1 MNVTNLEIAK
11 DYCYKCINNIIPACL
26 YIKQACLLFLNNLER
41 EDLIFDEWEV
51 DKIVRFINC
60 LDLSEQSTPTK
71 FILQPWQTF
80 LVCGIYG
87 FYYKES
93 GLRKVNTVFLEL
105 PRKNGKSQLI
115 IALAVYHLLFENEA
129 QVIVSANSREQAK
142 LVDFKK
148 SKQYCTQ
155 LDKEKKHL
163 KQRYNSIN
171 FGNNELIVTASD
183 AKRLDGLNAS
193 LVVIDELHE
202 AKNADMYNVLKSS
215 QGSRKNPLLI
225 AITTAGFDSES
236 FCYSLVEY
244 SQKVLAG
251 DIIDDSQFNLLY
263 TLDDGDDYTDYN
275 NIAKANPNI
284 DVSVSKQFIIDEIK
298 KGLQNPIESFN
309 TKVKYFN
316 IWLTAKNYDEQYID
330 MNFIECTLNKSIK
343 MNDEMFKNADGVYI
357 GVDLAAIS
365 DIAAVSYMFW
375 LDGKYY
381 FFNRYYLPKNNQN
394 SLLMNKKYI
403 EWTKQG
409 YIKMI
414 EGNVIDYDDIIT
426 DIIEVAK
433 EYTIN
438 LISYDN
444 WNSNQFAISGTKEGF
459 YMLPYSQST
468 QSINRPAK
476 ELSRLIMSNNVII
489 EYNPVTKWMFSNTL
503 VKEYGE
509 NIRLDKRNKN
519 NKIDGVV
526 AMVTCLGGYL
536 ASPSY
541 NFNVY

>member
-1 MNVTNLEIAK
+1 MNTSNLQIAIN
-11 DYCYKCINNIIPACL
+11 YCNDIINEVIPACL
-26 YIKQACLLFLNNLER
+26 YIKQACLLFLNNLKRDDLEFR
-41 EDLIFDEWEV
+41 ESEV
-51 DKIVRFINC
+51 DKIVTFINC
-60 LDLSEQSTPTK
+60 LYLSEQETPTK

-87 FYYKES
+87 FHFKS
-93 GLRKVNTVFLEL
+93 TGLRKVNTVFLEL

-115 IALAVYHLLFENEA
+115 IALAIYHLIFEKDS

-148 SKQYCTQ
+148 SKEYCSQ
-155 LDKEKKHL
+155 LDASKKVL
-163 KQRYNSIN
+163 KQYYNSIR
-171 FGNNELIVTASD
+171 FMNNELIVTASD
-183 AKRLDGLNAS
+183 SKRLDGLNAS

-236 FCYSLVEY
+236 FCYSLVDY
-244 SQKVLAG
+244 SMKVLSG
-251 DIIDDSQFNLLY
+251 DIVDDSQFNLLY
-263 TLDDGDDYTDYN
+263 TLDDFDDYTDYK
-275 NIAKANPNI
+275 NIAKANPNLG
-284 DVSVSKQFIIDEIK
+284 VSVNESFIIDEIK
-298 KGLQNPIESFN
+298 KGIQNPVEAFN

-330 MNFIECTLNKSIK
+330 MDYVTKAFDDSIT
-343 MNDEMFKNADGVYI
+343 MNDERFTSAEGVYI

-365 DIAAVSYMFW
+365 DIAAVSYMFNV
-375 LDGKYY
+375 DGKYY

-394 SLLMNKKYI
+394 TILMNKKYL
-403 EWTKQG
+403 EWSKQG
-409 YIKMI
+409 YLKLI

-426 DIIEVAK
+426 DIKQVAS
-433 EYTIN
+433 THNIQ
-438 LISYDN
+438 LISYDS
-444 WNSNQFAISGTKEGF
+444 WNANQFAIDGTREGF
-459 YMLPYSQST
+459 YMIPFSQST

-476 ELSRLIMSNNVII
+476 ELSRLIMSDGVVI

-519 NKIDGVV
+519 QKIDGVI
-526 AMVTCLGGYL
+526 AMVTNLGGYL
-536 ASPSY
+536 NSPNY
-541 NFNVY
+541 NFQVY

>member
-1 MNVTNLEIAK
+1 MTNLEIAVK
-11 DYCYKCINNIIPACL
+11 YCNDILTDVIPACI
-26 YIKQACLLFLNNLER
+26 YIKQACLLFLNNLKR
-41 EDLIFDEWEV
+41 EDLIFDEHEV
-51 DKIVRFINC
+51 NKVITFINH
-60 LDLSEQSTPTK
+60 LNLSEQETPTK
-71 FILQPWQTF
+71 FLLQPWQTF

-87 FYYKES
+87 FHFTDS

-115 IALAVYHLLFENEA
+115 IALAIYHLIFETDS
-129 QVIVSANSREQAK
+129 QIVVSANSREQAK

-148 SKQYCTQ
+148 SKEYCSQ
-155 LDKEKKHL
+155 LDANKKTL
-163 KQRYNSIN
+163 KQYYNTIK
-171 FGNNELIVTASD
+171 FMNNELIVTASD

-251 DIIDDSQFNLLY
+251 DIVDDSQFNLLY
-263 TLDDGDDYTDYN
+263 TLDEFDDYTDYK
-275 NIAKANPNI
+275 NIAKANPNLG
-284 DVSVSKQFIIDEIK
+284 VSVREAFIIDEIK
-298 KGLQNPIESFN
+298 KGIQNPIEAFN

-330 MNFIECTLNKSIK
+330 LEYVNKCFNKSITIT
-343 MNDEMFKNADGVYI
+343 DEKFKNCDGVYI

-375 LDGKYY
+375 IDGKYY
-381 FFNRYYLPKNNQN
+381 FFNRYYLPENNQN
-394 SLLMNKKYI
+394 SIIMNQKYK
-403 EWTKQG
+403 EWSKQG

-414 EGNVIDYDDIIT
+414 QGNVIDYDDIIS
-426 DIIEVAK
+426 DLK
-433 EYTIN
+433 EIARIHNIN
-438 LISYDN
+438 LISYDS
-444 WNSNQFAISGTKEGF
+444 WNANQFAIDGTKEGF

-476 ELSRLIMSNNVII
+476 ELSRLIMSDGVVI
-489 EYNPVTKWMFSNTL
+489 EFNPVTRWMFSNSL

-509 NIRLDKRNKN
+509 NIRIDKRNKN
-519 NKIDGVV
+519 QKIDGVI
-526 AMVTCLGGYL
+526 AMITNLGGYL
-536 ASPSY
+536 NSPNY